1 MTCKTKKCGCLDT
14 GLTTQPPCPHD
25 TPECPNPDP
34 CSETFSDCCVRHS
47 GDTIVDI
54 NIPQGEPLCVT
65 LQKLALLI
73 TNPGCILP
81 GSTCQSAVNFH
92 STLISTVTIELA
104 WDAVATATS
113 YTVEYREISAMS
125 WLLNP
130 SVGITA
136 FPTDTIGGLL
146 PNTSYYIRVNTICT
160 SGSCYSV
167 TLLIT
172 TKPS

>member
-1 MTCKTKKCGCLDT
+1 MDCKTKKCGCLDT
-14 GLTTQPPCPHD
+14 GLTTPTPCAHD
-25 TPECPNPDP
+25 TLACPNPDP

-54 NIPQGEPLCVT
+54 NILKGEPLCVT

-81 GSTCQSAVNFH
+81 GATCQSTVNFH
-92 STLISTVTIELA
+92 STSISSSTINLA
-104 WDAVATATS
+104 WDAVTVATS
-113 YTVEYREISAMS
+113 YTVEYREISALS

-130 SVGITA
+130 SVAILA
-136 FPTDTIGGLL
+136 YPVDIVGGLL
-146 PNTSYYIRVNTICT
+146 PSTSYYLRVNTICA
-160 SGSCYSV
+160 SGTCYSV